1 MAPTADAPIMVFIA
15 PSPRLNIPI
24 VRFQPLMNHPLG
36 VVEDLHALRLA
47 DFPQERPAFDRR
59 AEEAGE
65 ARQTSVEED
74 FLQGAEAGAALRVA
88 QRCMDG

>member
-1 MAPTADAPIMVFIA
+1 MGGKQPVEYDATKMLGAKLASGAPNDEL
-15 PSPRLNIPI
+15 RLDEFGQ
-24 VRFQPLMNHPLG
+24 RG
-36 VVEDLHALRLA
+36 ARLA
-47 DFPQERPAFDRR
+47 DFPQDRPAFDRR

-88 QRCMDG
+88 QRCMNG